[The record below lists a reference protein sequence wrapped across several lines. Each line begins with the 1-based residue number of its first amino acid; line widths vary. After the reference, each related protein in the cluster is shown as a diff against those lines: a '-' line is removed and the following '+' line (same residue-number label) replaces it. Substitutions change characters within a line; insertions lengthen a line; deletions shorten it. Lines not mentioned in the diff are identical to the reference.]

1 MATPAAPS
9 AVVRTV
15 TTAYRLTWIG
25 CVDTHLFLKD
35 CGPYFGTL
43 LEAQRAAAAFNET
56 RAARRQRPCNF
67 ILHVQYEP
75 LISAFHPR
83 VEILSLFLLDGTE
96 IAGRATSSD
105 QLGGSTATPRASR
118 ARSGY

>member
-1 MATPAAPS
+1 MATEPPAPS

-25 CVDTHLFLKD
+25 CVGPDLFLKD
-35 CGPYFGTL
+35 CGPHFVTL

-67 ILHVQYEP
+67 ILHFQYEP
-75 LISAFHPR
+75 LISAFYPR
-83 VEILSLFLLDGTE
+83 VEILSLFVLDGTQ
-96 IAGRATSSD
+96 IVGRATSNDPLES
-105 QLGGSTATPRASR
+105 AAS
-118 ARSGY
+118 